1 MLAGVLQRLQ
11 DAGFRLLQSDA
22 EVERASKQLLSRAHT
37 LAAGAE
43 DDPGARSGS
52 GDSDRSGGDLRV
64 DYARLVDVEA
74 DVLVPDNFPGVFI
87 YRASSEVVA
96 HKTHNEFDV
105 VYVDGDHSFQGM
117 QKDVGY
123 WLHKLGGG
131 GAGGAPPRS

>member
-37 LAAGAE
+37 LAA
-43 DDPGARSGS
+43 
-52 GDSDRSGGDLRV
+52 GDLRV